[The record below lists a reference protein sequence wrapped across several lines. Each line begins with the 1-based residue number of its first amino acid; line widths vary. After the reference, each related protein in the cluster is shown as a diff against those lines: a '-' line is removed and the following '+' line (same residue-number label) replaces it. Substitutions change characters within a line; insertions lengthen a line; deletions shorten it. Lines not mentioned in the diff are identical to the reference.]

1 MKSSLP
7 HSRLMICLILAIVIA
22 LGLTVL
28 SGTILNGINIWYLR
42 AAVLLIGLALVIVAG
57 SPESK

>member
-1 MKSSLP
+1 
-7 HSRLMICLILAIVIA
+7 MICLILAIVIA